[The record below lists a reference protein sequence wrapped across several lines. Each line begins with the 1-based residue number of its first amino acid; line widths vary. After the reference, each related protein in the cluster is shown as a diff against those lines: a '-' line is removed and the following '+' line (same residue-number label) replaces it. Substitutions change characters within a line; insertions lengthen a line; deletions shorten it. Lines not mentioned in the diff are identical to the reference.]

1 MVIYK
6 SRVCFSKERF
16 ISKFSTLN
24 INNYIVSDLMSEI
37 SENGDND
44 DDSASDTLN
53 RRTCP
58 LSRYEC
64 RDVQVR
70 LTS

>member
-1 MVIYK
+1 
-6 SRVCFSKERF
+6 
-16 ISKFSTLN
+16 
-24 INNYIVSDLMSEI
+24 MSEI